1 MGGKEQ
7 EQREGPRRVMVN
19 SDEDLI
25 EALKEINATLKVK
38 RKIICKKERR
48 NEKWKDGQIN
58 GTWEDKKGNFK
69 LK

>member
-38 RKIICKKERR
+38 RKIICKEGKE
-48 NEKWKDGQIN
+48 K
-58 GTWEDKKGNFK
+58 
-69 LK
+69 